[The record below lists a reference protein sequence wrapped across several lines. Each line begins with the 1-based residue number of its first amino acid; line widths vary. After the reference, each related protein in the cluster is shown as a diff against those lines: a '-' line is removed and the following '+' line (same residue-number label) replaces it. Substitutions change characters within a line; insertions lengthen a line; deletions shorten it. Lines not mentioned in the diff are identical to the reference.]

1 MKALRIFG
9 LISAIYALAGCSPY
23 ALVSNETYNN
33 ANLSSYHTFHIVT
46 PDEGKLPPG
55 MQEVT
60 YYNIAAAIREQLVE
74 RGFKEDPSSPLLVN
88 IALTVKRE
96 IATEPA
102 IPPGGIPYAGPYWGP
117 VYNGYSPFYMYP
129 PSYWSNYYANAR
141 IITGIYKEGVLT
153 MDIVNIQKQIPL
165 YSASVATILQNNES
179 RFRDLEG
186 IAEAVNVL
194 FSKFPVP
201 ILPQYK

>member
-1 MKALRIFG
+1 MHF
-9 LISAIYALAGCSPY
+9 GCSPY

-102 IPPGGIPYAGPYWGP
+102 IPPGGIPYAGPYWGLFTTDTLHFICTHHHIGPITTPMP
-117 VYNGYSPFYMYP
+117 V
-129 PSYWSNYYANAR
+129 
-141 IITGIYKEGVLT
+141 
-153 MDIVNIQKQIPL
+153 
-165 YSASVATILQNNES
+165 
-179 RFRDLEG
+179 
-186 IAEAVNVL
+186 
-194 FSKFPVP
+194 
-201 ILPQYK
+201 